1 MAVLKDLVAPV
12 VLVVE
17 KDPAEVADLGEAE
30 QEDLQVAAVVD
41 LAAVVVI
48 APNDLDVQTDFVP
61 FAYHIRN
68 AGDR

>member
-1 MAVLKDLVAPV
+1 MTPTVSQHLNKGAPE

-48 APNDLDVQTDFVP
+48 AFLHRPP
-61 FAYHIRN
+61 PS
-68 AGDR
+68 